1 MQGSEFSHIFERFK
15 HMKELYAGCYSSDN
29 LPRAIKT
36 NNFIIINTSPSE
48 SAGKHWF
55 CIYRPHPS
63 KLEVFDSLGIDSDKK
78 NVIINSCTFNGIT
91 EIEWNKTIFQ
101 SGHSISCG
109 KYVLYFL
116 FERLFNQDIS
126 YKDLLEEIFVENIEK
141 NEQKVEEF
149 YSEFL
154 TTHSS

>member
-1 MQGSEFSHIFERFK
+1 M
-15 HMKELYAGCYSSDN
+15 N
-29 LPRAIKT
+29 
-36 NNFIIINTSPSE
+36 
-48 SAGKHWF
+48 
-55 CIYRPHPS
+55 
-63 KLEVFDSLGIDSDKK
+63 VKK
-78 NVIINSCTFNGIT
+78 NVIINSCSFKGIR

-109 KYVLYFL
+109 QYVLYFL
-116 FERLFNQDIS
+116 FERLFNQDMS
-126 YKDLLEEIFVENIEK
+126 YKDLLDEIFVENIEK

>member
-1 MQGSEFSHIFERFK
+1 MQGSEFSEIFERFK
-15 HMKELYAGCYSSDN
+15 HLKELYAGCYSSDTI
-29 LPRAIKT
+29 PKAIKT

-48 SAGKHWF
+48 TVGKHWF
-55 CIYRPHPS
+55 CMYRPHPS

-78 NVIINSCTFNGIT
+78 NVIINSCSFKGIR

-101 SGHSISCG
+101 SGGSISCG

-141 NEQKVEEF
+141 NEEKVEFF
-149 YSEFL
+149 YSKFL
-154 TTHSS
+154 NTHD